1 MAVSPN
7 GIYRKF
13 VHHLG
18 FIWKNIWISPV
29 PLAKS
34 FTGSLPNSL
43 RTYPILSHSI
53 RHILYFKLYLNSR
66 SVLVGTRDYTWGMR
80 PLYWEIFWWR
90 LLPNVLH
97 ILCTSTYFVIL
108 FFFVFALSFLPPRFS
123 GVHALMPVSRCVG
136 NNLHCFVQALGT
148 QVKHPCFAMHT
159 GMYVFLYLP
168 VYLLAYSFICIFEI
182 VFSQVSFSLIPRSTG
197 VHTHI

>member
-1 MAVSPN
+1 MKVTSECTS
-7 GIYRKF
+7 Y
-13 VHHLG
+13 
-18 FIWKNIWISPV
+18 
-29 PLAKS
+29 
-34 FTGSLPNSL
+34 T
-43 RTYPILSHSI
+43 
-53 RHILYFKLYLNSR
+53 LYFN
-66 SVLVGTRDYTWGMR
+66 
-80 PLYWEIFWWR
+80 IFC
-90 LLPNVLH
+90 NIV
-97 ILCTSTYFVIL
+97 L
-108 FFFVFALSFLPPRFS
+108 FFVFFALSFLPPRSS
-123 GVHALMPVSRCVG
+123 GVHAFMPVSRCVG